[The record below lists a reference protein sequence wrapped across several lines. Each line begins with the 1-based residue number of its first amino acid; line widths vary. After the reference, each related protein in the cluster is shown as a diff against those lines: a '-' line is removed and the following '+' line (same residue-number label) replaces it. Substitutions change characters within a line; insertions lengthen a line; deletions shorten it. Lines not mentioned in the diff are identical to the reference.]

1 MMTDTVG
8 VVQALVKT
16 ESPRVSQRPIA
27 EWMRQRS
34 FAIFVACPASSASGP
49 GASFGAQAFVQESN
63 MAEPDLV
70 ALTDAVV
77 IDGTGRPAQT
87 GVSLLVRGTRIEA
100 LLPDAQVPVA
110 AHRVDLS
117 GFTLLPGLI
126 DTHVH
131 LLGQRSMNN
140 ASMTFVNEGL
150 RAARATADL
159 NRLLQ
164 AGITTVRD
172 CGSYTALALKAAVA
186 EGSVPGPRVVPCGRF
201 IERTGGADDAPAMP
215 LAWAQEAGPWGPRLA
230 DGPDDVRKAVRE
242 QLRSGAEWIKTCTTG
257 AITTQVLSNPDILE
271 WSDLEIRALIEEAHR
286 LGVRVAV
293 HAHAKAGIVQALSAG
308 ADSIEHGTYLDDES
322 ARQMADAGAWLV
334 PTLFVLTQLIERGA
348 EFGTPAW
355 VLAKARDAMDARQC
369 SMDAALRHKVPIA
382 MGTDIGGQD
391 LLPHGRNAAELALLV
406 RFGMSTADALVAGT
420 LGAAHCLGLQ
430 AERGS
435 LEPGKVADIIA
446 VPGDPLQDISVTE
459 RVAFVM
465 REGRV
470 VKDAPRVAA

>member
-1 MMTDTVG
+1 
-8 VVQALVKT
+8 
-16 ESPRVSQRPIA
+16 
-27 EWMRQRS
+27 
-34 FAIFVACPASSASGP
+34 
-49 GASFGAQAFVQESN
+49 
-63 MAEPDLV
+63 MAERELI
-70 ALTDAVV
+70 ALAGAA
-77 IDGTGRPAQT
+77 ILDGTGRPVLT
-87 GVSLLVRGTRIEA
+87 GRAILVRQTQIEAVLPVAQIPEGVTRI
-100 LLPDAQVPVA
+100 
-110 AHRVDLS
+110 DLS
-117 GFTLLPGLI
+117 GMTLLPGLI

-131 LLGQRSMNN
+131 LLGQRHMDS
-140 ASMTFVNEGL
+140 ASMTFVSEGL

-172 CGSYTALALKAAVA
+172 CGSYTALSLKAAVA
-186 EGSVPGPRVVPCGRF
+186 EGSIPGPRVVPCGRF
-201 IERTGGADDAPAMP
+201 IERTGGADDAPSMP

-271 WSDLEIRALIEEAHR
+271 WSDPEIRALIEEAHR

-293 HAHAKAGIVQALSAG
+293 HAHARAGIVQALNAG
-308 ADSIEHGTYLDDES
+308 ADSIEHGTYLDDET
-322 ARQMADAGAWLV
+322 AKQMAGAGVWLV

-348 EFGTPAW
+348 EFGTPDW
-355 VLAKARDAMDARQC
+355 VLAKAREAMEARQR
-369 SMDAALRHKVPIA
+369 SMEAALRHEVPIA

-406 RFGMSTADALVAGT
+406 KFGMSAADALVAGT
-420 LGAAHCLGLQ
+420 LGAARCLGLDG
-430 AERGS
+430 ERGS
-435 LEPGKVADIIA
+435 LEPGKVADIVA

-465 REGRV
+465 QNGKV
-470 VKDAPRVAA
+470 VKNEPLFAA